1 MDEKGVQQIMTESQ
15 PQKESDGLDAA
26 TVLVVDD
33 EDDTRDIFEIYLED
47 HGYQVRTAAT
57 GESALAQLDGDV
69 DIVLLDRRMPD
80 MAGTDV
86 LDAIRTGPHDCRVA
100 MVTAV
105 APQEELL
112 SLPVDDYLTKPLNG
126 EVLVD
131 VVAQLLTL
139 DSYEETLSEYHRLV
153 RIHERLQSNT
163 RDRPSMHLLDA
174 LADERSAVEQRLE
187 ELRAQLPDELVA
199 ETAIPDNH
207 VSVC

>member
-1 MDEKGVQQIMTESQ
+1 MTESYAQ
-15 PQKESDGLDAA
+15 RDESDAA

-33 EDDTRDIFEIYLED
+33 EDDTREIFKIYLEEC
-47 HGYQVRTAAT
+47 GYQVRTAAT
-57 GESALAQLDGDV
+57 GESALEQLDGDV

-80 MAGTDV
+80 MTGADV
-86 LDAIRTGPHDCRVA
+86 LDTIRTGPHDCRIA

-112 SLPVDDYLTKPLNG
+112 SLPVDDYLTKPLSG
-126 EVLVD
+126 DKLVD

-174 LADERSAVEQRLE
+174 LADERRAVEQQLE
-187 ELRAQLPDELVA
+187 ELRAQLSDELLA
-199 ETAIPDNH
+199 KTAISDNH
-207 VSVC
+207 VSAC